1 MLLPTGLSEHYC
13 YLFFSEIVS
22 FVGFLIYVVFKN
34 DLCVSPRKLQWQLE
48 GQNCICCCITSRASL
63 LPAGLMAQ

>member
-22 FVGFLIYVVFKN
+22 FVGFLNYVVFKN
-34 DLCVSPRKLQWQLE
+34 DLCVSQEVTVAVGGAELH
-48 GQNCICCCITSRASL
+48 L
-63 LPAGLMAQ
+63 LLHNI

>member
-34 DLCVSPRKLQWQLE
+34 DLCVSQEVTVAVGGAELH
-48 GQNCICCCITSRASL
+48 L
-63 LPAGLMAQ
+63 LLHNI